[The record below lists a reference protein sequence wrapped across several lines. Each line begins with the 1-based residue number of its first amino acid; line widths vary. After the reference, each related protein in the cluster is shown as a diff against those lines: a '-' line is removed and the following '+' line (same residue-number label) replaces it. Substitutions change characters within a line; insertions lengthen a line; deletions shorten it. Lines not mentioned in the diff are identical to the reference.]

1 MATELAKAY
10 VQIIPSAQGI
20 KRSLSNALGKEAGS
34 AGDSAG
40 QTLGASLV
48 SKIKGIIITAGIGKA
63 ISTSLN
69 EGAAL
74 QQSLGGVETL
84 FKDSADKVI
93 ANARN
98 AYKTAG
104 MSANQYME
112 TVTGF
117 SASLLQGLA
126 GDTGKAAD
134 VADMAL
140 TDMSDNA
147 NKMGTSMELIQN
159 AYQGFAKQN
168 YTMLD
173 NLKLGYGGTKTEME
187 RLLADAE
194 KLTGIEYDIDNLS
207 DVYEAIHVI
216 QEEMGITGTTALE
229 ASQTFAG
236 SFSAMKAAA
245 QDFLG
250 NLALGENVLPSLNAL
265 ADTTYTFLVNNLVP
279 MVANIMKS
287 LADVIVQTDWVAAA
301 QALIQR
307 LRDDIANA
315 AGITI
320 GTDTSVTDALLN
332 TITEQLPGILEKGV
346 EMVTNLVNGILNT
359 VPEVVNSGTE
369 LLGKFVNC
377 ILENLPKVLEAGVEL
392 VINIVNGVINSLPKI
407 ADAALNVFTKL
418 RTTIINNAPKL
429 IESGITLIGKLAA
442 GLIKAIPNLV
452 SKIPQIITK
461 VKNKFK
467 ETDWKAVGKNIIQG
481 IARGL
486 TSAATEI
493 VKAAKEAAQRAL
505 EAAKRAL
512 GIHSPSKVFE
522 MEVGKMIDLGLA
534 EGIKNNLGSVTD
546 AMKKL
551 SNETI
556 GKIDTDF
563 SFPQELKQL
572 FSGEL
577 KVNNLNEIDWEKMF
591 DGIVLEIVNNMS
603 IDGTPL
609 KEKISDYTIRKIN
622 SRQKSANRVKG
633 VFA

>member
-20 KRSLSNALGKEAGS
+20 KGSISNVLNSEAGNAGNTAGQALGS
-34 AGDSAG
+34 N
-40 QTLGASLV
+40 LV
-48 SKIKGIIITAGIGKA
+48 SKIKSIIVTAGIGKA
-63 ISTSLN
+63 ISSSLT

-104 MSANQYME
+104 MSANSYME

-126 GDTGKAAD
+126 GDTNKAAD

-147 NKMGTSMELIQN
+147 NKMGTSMESIQM

-173 NLKLGYGGTKTEME
+173 NLKLGFGGTKTEME
-187 RLLADAE
+187 RLLAHAQE
-194 KLTGIEYDIDNLS
+194 LTGIEYNIDNLS
-207 DVYEAIHVI
+207 DVYEAIHVV

-236 SFSAMKAAA
+236 SFAAMKAAG

-265 ADTTYTFLVNNLVP
+265 ADTTYTFIVNNFFP
-279 MVANIMKS
+279 MITNIMSS
-287 LADVIVQTDWVAAA
+287 LGEVIVSTDWMAAA
-301 QALIQR
+301 QTLITR
-307 LRDDIANA
+307 LRDDIAAA

-320 GTDTSVTDALLN
+320 GTDTCVTDELMNA
-332 TITEQLPGILEKGV
+332 ITAQLPSVLEKGV

-359 VPEVVNSGTE
+359 LPDVVNSGME
-369 LLGKFVNC
+369 LLSKFVNC

-418 RTTIINNAPKL
+418 RTTIVNNAPKL

-442 GLIKAIPNLV
+442 GLIKAIPDLV
-452 SKIPQIITK
+452 AKIPTIITK

-467 ETDWKAVGKNIIQG
+467 DTDWKSVGKNIIQG

-486 TSAATEI
+486 TSAAGEI
-493 VKAAKEAAQRAL
+493 VSAAKEAARRAL

-534 EGIKNNLGSVTD
+534 EGIKNNLSSVVS

-551 SNETI
+551 SDETI
-556 GKIDTDF
+556 GRIDTDF
-563 SFPQELKQL
+563 VMPEELQKI

-577 KVNNLNEIDWEKMF
+577 KVDDLRHIDWADMF
-591 DGIVLEIVNNMS
+591 EGVVFEIVNNVS
-603 IDGTPL
+603 LDGTPL
-609 KEKISDYTIRKIN
+609 KEKISDYTINKIN
-622 SRQKSANRVKG
+622 SRQKAVSKAKG